1 MDSTHETES
10 GSDDRLKALEDQL
23 NSALAAIQALKNEVA
38 DLRKSVES
46 MGFDGAS
53 RYVVTCP
60 ACATKYDMLAHHYS
74 IGLFDNM
81 VYVKCPKCN
90 KTLPVSGGAG
100 GTVGTVAEGESE

>member
-1 MDSTHETES
+1 
-10 GSDDRLKALEDQL
+10 
-23 NSALAAIQALKNEVA
+23 VA
-38 DLRKSVES
+38 DLRKTVDSAAK
-46 MGFDGAS
+46 DGSA
-53 RYVVTCP
+53 RYVATCP

-100 GTVGTVAEGESE
+100 GGVGTVSEGESG